1 LFFLQDAAHHLL
13 PEPSIT
19 PFPWKMTLFSLEKSS
34 HVRGNFGS
42 QFFGSSGAIIIPS
55 ICTQEKHSLMMM
67 MMIITETTNNSYS
80 FLNEDDDENNDI

>member
-1 LFFLQDAAHHLL
+1 MQDAAHHLL

-67 MMIITETTNNSYS
+67 MMMIITETTNNSYS